1 VNVNDNDMSDVVN
14 TYQVKHLPTVV
25 ILWNKVEI
33 DHLTELSTE
42 EAMRRFKQSFIRCGW
57 PI

>member
-1 VNVNDNDMSDVVN
+1 VYVNDSDMSDVVN
-14 TYQVKHLPTVV
+14 AYQVEHPPTVV

-33 DHLTELSTE
+33 DHLTGLSPE
-42 EAMRRFKQSFIRCGW
+42 EATKRFKQFSIRFGW